1 MSIGH
6 AQTLTLSLNENNQGS
21 YTCARLANNAP
32 VLIVD
37 MVIDSEYNVL
47 LDGFAA
53 TISGSTES
61 IQYSDITIWQNFG
74 PERTEFAS
82 LSSFD
87 NDVALFEG
95 LYLSETNYTF
105 TFTLDVAMP
114 SAGDTFY
121 LGISEVFARNT
132 HNEILEVIYEDMNPD
147 DNLMIIGNVISIG
160 NAEVG
165 DAYINSSGYEFNDI
179 SVQPGDQNVL
189 LWEFGGYVMENNLHF
204 EAVNFTISSIESL
217 QNIRLYNSLND
228 YENQVNFLYGNTIEN
243 GYIIEPNYGLP
254 SESNFLFYLAADV
267 DPDAEL
273 NEIIHISIEE
283 DNFILKDS
291 MYGFEVHTHQLP
303 AVGPEIF
310 ITDGEENIGMFII
323 NGYTIPNE
331 HTELII
337 NIVSDYPLPGIQF
350 ELIDSP
356 NAVTFWQH
364 ESSFEFSYAAD
375 FGGTYE
381 FIGVQN
387 PFNQVIEEDGEWVG
401 YYLENLIITGYV
413 NEDAIPG
420 SNIEF
425 YIGEYSVSNSEGQ
438 PLNLTVADSGSIQV
452 GMKGDIDGN
461 EEIDVV
467 DLVQVIGIALET
479 IISSEYT
486 FWASDMNE
494 DNEINVLDAVQ
505 ILFIIIDEPVGR
517 SSPELINLLFNNGSL
532 KVDGDIAGIQLL
544 TTGDFTITNYPNG
557 WIMKQNGN
565 EIIMI
570 SMDGSELNEIVFEYS
585 GEMKIEKA
593 IVADWLGNKVPT
605 NIVETASLFKLSPA
619 YPNPFNPI
627 TTIGYDLP
635 HDSDV
640 SIIVYD
646 ISGREVYSLVNEY
659 QISGNYQITW
669 NATDFSSGIYLVSM
683 IAGNFTELQK
693 IVLVK

>member
-1 MSIGH
+1 
-6 AQTLTLSLNENNQGS
+6 
-21 YTCARLANNAP
+21 
-32 VLIVD
+32 
-37 MVIDSEYNVL
+37 
-47 LDGFAA
+47 
-53 TISGSTES
+53 
-61 IQYSDITIWQNFG
+61 
-74 PERTEFAS
+74 
-82 LSSFD
+82 
-87 NDVALFEG
+87 
-95 LYLSETNYTF
+95 
-105 TFTLDVAMP
+105 
-114 SAGDTFY
+114 
-121 LGISEVFARNT
+121 
-132 HNEILEVIYEDMNPD
+132 
-147 DNLMIIGNVISIG
+147 
-160 NAEVG
+160 
-165 DAYINSSGYEFNDI
+165 
-179 SVQPGDQNVL
+179 
-189 LWEFGGYVMENNLHF
+189 
-204 EAVNFTISSIESL
+204 
-217 QNIRLYNSLND
+217 
-228 YENQVNFLYGNTIEN
+228 
-243 GYIIEPNYGLP
+243 
-254 SESNFLFYLAADV
+254 
-267 DPDAEL
+267 
-273 NEIIHISIEE
+273 
-283 DNFILKDS
+283 
-291 MYGFEVHTHQLP
+291 
-303 AVGPEIF
+303 
-310 ITDGEENIGMFII
+310 
-323 NGYTIPNE
+323 
-331 HTELII
+331 
-337 NIVSDYPLPGIQF
+337 
-350 ELIDSP
+350 
-356 NAVTFWQH
+356 
-364 ESSFEFSYAAD
+364 
-375 FGGTYE
+375 
-381 FIGVQN
+381 
-387 PFNQVIEEDGEWVG
+387 
-401 YYLENLIITGYV
+401 
-413 NEDAIPG
+413 
-420 SNIEF
+420 
-425 YIGEYSVSNSEGQ
+425 
-438 PLNLTVADSGSIQV
+438 
-452 GMKGDIDGN
+452 MKGDIDGN